1 MVVPHLA
8 VNSTGSCPFGAPA
21 KPVGFVGKGGARERT
36 PFLPKAEAESSGL
49 CDDAV
54 HVCNNE
60 KLRILDWSVMS
71 VRPPVLGG

>member
-21 KPVGFVGKGGARERT
+21 KPVGFVGKGGARERVELS
-36 PFLPKAEAESSGL
+36 PQAEAEHSGL

-54 HVCNNE
+54 QN
-60 KLRILDWSVMS
+60 RFQA
-71 VRPPVLGG
+71 VLAPAGQADK